1 MFKKFVWLEWKS
13 FLRSASFGK
22 SLGLKILMAFLALY
36 FSAMFLIL
44 GIALFPM
51 LKEIYPKEDPLRVV
65 NTFALAYFSFELLFR
80 FLLQTLPVIDIKPLM
95 ILPFKKWKV
104 VNFILVKSLYSFYN
118 FLPLLLVVPFGL
130 YCILKEG
137 YPVAN
142 MLGWMI
148 TMYIITLC
156 VNYFNFIIKKRFT
169 ENLKALIPVLVLG
182 LILALLDYLS
192 IFQISAYF
200 ARLIEYVY
208 INPYLAVVPVL
219 LLILLYLWN
228 YKNLLGKF
236 YLDAGLKGKN
246 RTVNTREFGWTKR
259 FGSIAPFLQQDIKLI
274 WRNKR
279 PKTTI
284 YMSLLLLGYG
294 LIFYPNDTYQEMPAF
309 FVFVGIFITGIF
321 MINFGQFVPSWD
333 SSYYPMIMAQNI
345 PMRQYLASKIGLIT
359 FSVVVLFIL
368 STPYVYFGWDILIL
382 NFACALYN
390 MGVNAPLL
398 LYAGSFNK
406 KAIDLDKSP
415 FMNYQGT
422 GASQWLVGLPLL
434 LIPIFFFWIINKF
447 INYEIAVGFLAI
459 LGGLGL
465 ILRPILLTFLAQR
478 YRKRKY
484 VMIQGFKQK
493 GD

>member
-1 MFKKFVWLEWKS
+1 MFKKFLWLELKS

-36 FSAMFLIL
+36 FSAMFLFL
-44 GIALFPM
+44 GVALFPL
-51 LKEIYPKEDPLRVV
+51 LKELYPERDPLKVV
-65 NTFALAYFSFELLFR
+65 NGFALAYFIFELIFR
-80 FLLQTLPVIDIKPLM
+80 FMLQTLPVMDIKPLM
-95 ILPFKKWKV
+95 SLPILRKKV
-104 VNFILVKSLYSFYN
+104 VNFVLIKSLFSFYN
-118 FLPLLLVVPFGL
+118 FLPLLLIIPFGL
-130 YCILKEG
+130 FCIVKEG
-137 YPVAN
+137 YSAGSMVA
-142 MLGWMI
+142 WI
-148 TMYIITLC
+148 VAMYATTLC
-156 VNYFNFIIKKRFT
+156 INFLNFIIKKRFT
-169 ENLKALIPVLVLG
+169 ENLKALIPVVIIG
-182 LILALLDYLS
+182 VALALLDYLK
-192 IFQISAYF
+192 IFEITYYF
-200 ARLIEYVY
+200 GELLNYLVQ
-208 INPYLAVVPVL
+208 NPYLAIFPIIILVL
-219 LLILLYLWN
+219 LYQWN
-228 YKNLLGKF
+228 YFNLIGKF
-236 YLDAGLKGKN
+236 YLDSGLKGKSKE
-246 RTVNTREFGWTKR
+246 VNTKEFGWTKK

-284 YMSLLLLGYG
+284 YMSLILLGYG
-294 LIFYPNDTYQEMPAF
+294 LLFYPNDTYQDMPAF

-333 SSYYPMIMAQNI
+333 SSYYQMMMAQNI

-368 STPYVYFGWDILIL
+368 STPYVYFGWDILVL
-382 NFACALYN
+382 NLACALYN

-398 LYAGSFNK
+398 IFAGSFNK

-434 LIPIFFFWIINKF
+434 LMPILFFWIINKL
-447 INYEIAVGFLAI
+447 INYEIAVGFLAF
-459 LGGLGL
+459 LGILGL
-465 ILRPILLTFLAQR
+465 ILRPNLLSFLAQR
-478 YRKRKY
+478 YRSRKY

>member
-36 FSAMFLIL
+36 FTAMFLFL

-51 LKEIYPKEDPLRVV
+51 LKELYPEQDPLKVV
-65 NTFALAYFSFELLFR
+65 NAFALTYFSFELLFR
-80 FLLQTLPVIDIKPLM
+80 FMLQSLPVMDIKPLL
-95 ILPFKKWKV
+95 ILPIKKKKV
-104 VNFILVKSLYSFYN
+104 VNFVLIKSLYSFYN
-118 FLPLLLVVPFGL
+118 FLPLLLIVPFGL
-130 YCILKEG
+130 FCILKEG
-137 YPVAN
+137 YPASN

-148 TMYIITLC
+148 AMYAITLC

-169 ENLKALIPVLVLG
+169 ENLKALIPIVVLVG
-182 LILALLDYLS
+182 VLALLDYFA
-192 IFQISAYF
+192 IFEVSGYF
-200 ARLIEYVY
+200 GQMLNYLY
-208 INPYLAVVPVL
+208 SNPFLAIVPVL
-219 LLILLYLWN
+219 LLIVLYIWN
-228 YKNLLGKF
+228 FNNLSGKF

-246 RTVNTREFGWTKR
+246 KSANTREFGWTKR
-259 FGSIAPFLQQDIKLI
+259 FGSIAPFLQQDLKLI

-284 YMSLLLLGYG
+284 YLSLILLGYG
-294 LIFYPNDTYQEMPAF
+294 LIFYPNDTYQDMPAF
-309 FVFVGIFITGIF
+309 FVFVGVFMTGIF

-333 SSYYPMIMAQNI
+333 ASYYPLIMAQNI
-345 PMRQYLASKIGLIT
+345 PMRQYLASKMGLIT
-359 FSVVVLFIL
+359 FSVGVLAIL
-368 STPYVYFGWDILIL
+368 TTPYVYFGWNILLL
-382 NFACALYN
+382 NIACAIYN
-390 MGVNAPLL
+390 MGVNIPILIF
-398 LYAGSFNK
+398 AGSFNK

-422 GASQWLVGLPLL
+422 GATQWLVSIPLL
-434 LIPIFFFWIINKF
+434 LIPILFFWLINKF
-447 INYEIAVGFLAI
+447 VNYEAALGVLA
-459 LGGLGL
+459 GLGIIGL
-465 ILRPILLTFLAQR
+465 LLKPTILTFLARQ

>member
-1 MFKKFVWLEWKS
+1 MFKKFLWLEFKS
-13 FLRSASFGK
+13 FFRSASFGK

-36 FSAMFLIL
+36 FSVMFLSL
-44 GIALFPM
+44 GVGMFPLF
-51 LKEIYPKEDPLRVV
+51 KELYPERDPLKVV
-65 NTFALAYFSFELLFR
+65 NSFMLAYFVFELIFR
-80 FLLQTLPVIDIKPLM
+80 FLLQTLPVMDIKPLM
-95 ILPFKKWKV
+95 VLPVKRSKV
-104 VNFILVKSLYSFYN
+104 VNFVLVKSLFSFYN
-118 FLPLLLVVPFGL
+118 LLPLLLFIPFGL
-130 YCILKEG
+130 YCIIVEDYDSG
-137 YPVAN
+137 S

-148 TMYIITLC
+148 GVYASILC
-156 VNYFNFIIKKRFT
+156 INYLNFIIKKRFT
-169 ENLKALIPVLVLG
+169 ENLKALIPLVVIALVFV
-182 LILALLDYLS
+182 LLDYLG
-192 IFQISAYF
+192 IFDITHYF
-200 ARLIEYVY
+200 GELFNYLVANPLMALI
-208 INPYLAVVPVL
+208 PVAL
-219 LLILLYLWN
+219 LVLLYLWN
-228 YKNLLGKF
+228 FQNLKGKF
-236 YLDAGLKGKN
+236 YLDAGLKAKSKE
-246 RTVNTREFGWTKR
+246 VNIREYGWTKR

-279 PKTTI
+279 PKATI

-294 LIFYPNDTYQEMPAF
+294 LLFYPNDTYQGMPAF

-345 PMRQYLASKIGLIT
+345 PMRQYLASKLGLIT

-368 STPYVYFGWDILIL
+368 STPYVYFGWEILLL

-398 LYAGSFNK
+398 LFAGSFNK

-447 INYEIAVGFLAI
+447 VNYEVAVGFLAI
-459 LGGLGL
+459 LGVLGL
-465 ILRPILLTFLAQR
+465 ILRPGLLNYLALR